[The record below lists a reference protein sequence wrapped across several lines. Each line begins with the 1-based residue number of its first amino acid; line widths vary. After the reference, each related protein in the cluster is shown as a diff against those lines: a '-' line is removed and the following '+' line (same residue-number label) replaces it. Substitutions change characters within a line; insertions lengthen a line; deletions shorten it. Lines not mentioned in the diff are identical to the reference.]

1 MITLGITNNDLA
13 GACLVR
19 GNQIVSA
26 VSEERFTRVKD
37 DKTWPA
43 RSIRHVLDSADIT
56 LNDIDCVAYG
66 WNAGFNAEKHLVSYF
81 DRIVHEATH
90 FPQGLSYFRK
100 RIVDEIANDK
110 GSRDQFDDFVARH
123 ELRSKVIYID
133 HHECHALGAYVC
145 SPFER
150 ALVMTCD
157 GRGDYQS
164 LTISDYSPGQCEV
177 LQRET
182 TVDSLGYLY
191 GRITRLLGYR
201 PNRHE
206 GKITGLAAF
215 GDPERLLPVM
225 REMVR
230 YEDGRL
236 RASCGDLYQP
246 SYNGYSEALE
256 SLVSREKPED
266 VAAAV
271 QRHCEELVT
280 AALAHHLAKVG
291 ERDVCLAGG
300 VFANVKLNQR
310 VRELPGV
317 RNVFVLPCM
326 GDGGL
331 ALAAAVGAAYLKE
344 GTRFP
349 QPSMCLGP
357 DAGDLDDHLALLE
370 SEFPDLTYSQP
381 TQLIPFLTEALAHNQ
396 VIGIVKG
403 RTEFGPRA
411 LCNRSIIYHA
421 ADRKANDWLNKR
433 MHRTEFMPFAPI
445 TAEELAP
452 QCYVGWQHD
461 HVAAEYM
468 TMTYDCTASF
478 KDSCPAVVHVDGT
491 ARPQVVRR
499 NIDPLIYELL
509 TAWYKRTGQA
519 ALINTSFN
527 KHEEPIVCSAQD
539 ALEGLLEGVVD
550 IVVLNGSLVVWQG
563 NRNEFA
569 TTRLQKRVRSEQ
581 PMFA

>member
-26 VSEERFTRVKD
+26 VSEERFTRIKD
-37 DKTWPA
+37 HKTWPA
-43 RSIRHVLDSADIT
+43 RSIRHVLDSAEIS

-110 GSRDQFDDFVARH
+110 GSREQFDDFVARH
-123 ELRSKVIYID
+123 ELRSKVTYID
-133 HHECHALGAYVC
+133 HHECHALGAYAC
-145 SPFER
+145 SPFEH

-164 LTISDYSPGQCEV
+164 LTVSDYSPGHCEV

-191 GRITRLLGYR
+191 GRVTRLLGYR

-225 REMVR
+225 REMVQF
-230 YEDGRL
+230 EDGRL
-236 RASCGDLYQP
+236 RARCGDLYQP
-246 SYNGYSEALE
+246 AYNGYSERIQ
-256 SLVSREKPED
+256 SLVKREKPED

-271 QRHCEELVT
+271 QRHCEELI
-280 AALAHHLAKVG
+280 AAVLSHHLAKLG

-331 ALAAAVGAAYLKE
+331 ALAAAVGATYLKE
-344 GTRFP
+344 GIRFP
-349 QPSMCLGP
+349 RPSMCLGP
-357 DAGDLDDHLALLE
+357 EPGDLQSHRALLE
-370 SEFPDLTYSQP
+370 REFAGLTYIQP
-381 TQLIPFLTEALAHNQ
+381 KQIIPFLTEALANNQ

-403 RTEFGPRA
+403 PAEFGPRA
-411 LCNRSIIYHA
+411 LCNRSIIYHP

-452 QCYVGWQHD
+452 QCYRGWRRD

-468 TMTYDCTASF
+468 TMTYDCTTFF
-478 KDSCPAVVHVDGT
+478 KEACPAVVHVDGT

-499 NIDPLIYELL
+499 SVDPLIYDLL
-509 TAWYKRTGQA
+509 MAWYERTGQA

-527 KHEEPIVCSAQD
+527 KHEEPIVCSAHD
-539 ALEGLLEGVVD
+539 ALEGLMEGVVD
-550 IVVLNGSLVVWQG
+550 MVVLNGSLVVWQG
-563 NRNEFA
+563 NRNEYVN
-569 TTRLQKRVRSEQ
+569 TRLEAERSW
-581 PMFA
+581 